1 MKRGL
6 VDYHVHS
13 DYSIDATGTI
23 EEFCDRALKLGLRE
37 ICFTQHYDFEPL
49 ERARLNGRLVPMDSD
64 WLDYYLDDVEK
75 ARDVY
80 KGTGLEIKFGVEA
93 GCSHRHLKEI
103 EKTLKEYSFD
113 YVIGSIHYL
122 DEVKISEFTET
133 WLRFRGLSAREVC
146 RKYYLEMDRIVKTGL
161 FDAIGH
167 LDIYKKYGARYFGED
182 IFHGYEG
189 LVEPLFD
196 YMASNSVGLEVNTQ
210 FFRKGLSEPSPS
222 GEILKIAKERGIR
235 VITLGS
241 DCHSVA
247 QLGMDLDKAVQM
259 VKNVGFQGIYTFTL
273 RQGKEVG
280 LDQALKRSSISP
292 A

>member
-6 VDYHVHS
+6 VDCHVHS
-13 DYSIDATGTI
+13 DYSIDATGSI
-23 EEFCDRALKLGLRE
+23 AEFCDRALKLGLRE
-37 ICFTQHYDFEPL
+37 ICFTQHYDLEPL
-49 ERARLNGRLVPMDSD
+49 ERARVNGRLVPMDSD

-75 ARDVY
+75 ARDAY
-80 KGTGLEIKFGVEA
+80 KGTGLKIKFGVEV
-93 GCSHRHLKEI
+93 GCSRRYLKEI
-103 EKTLKEYSFD
+103 EQTLKQYSFD

-122 DEVKISEFTET
+122 DETRVSEATET
-133 WLRFRGLSAREVC
+133 WQRFRGSNAREVC
-146 RKYYLEMDRIVKTGL
+146 RKYYSEMERIVKTGL

-189 LVEPLFD
+189 LVESVFD
-196 YMASNSVGLEVNTQ
+196 YMASNNVGLEINSQ

-222 GEILKIAKERGIR
+222 EEILKIAKERGIR

-247 QLGMDLDKAVQM
+247 QLGMDLDKAVQA
-259 VKNVGFQGIYTFTL
+259 VLKAGFQHIYTFTL
-273 RQGKEVG
+273 RQSEELR
-280 LDQALKRSSISP
+280 LDLASR
-292 A
+292 

>member
-1 MKRGL
+1 MKHGL

-13 DYSIDATGTI
+13 DYSIDATGAVA
-23 EEFCDRALKLGLRE
+23 EFCDRALKLGLRE
-37 ICFTQHYDFEPL
+37 ICFTQHYDLEPL

-64 WLDYYLDDVEK
+64 WLDHYLDDVEK

-80 KGTGLEIKFGVEA
+80 KGTGLKIKFGVEV
-93 GCSHRHLKEI
+93 GCSHRYLKEI
-103 EKTLKEYSFD
+103 GKNLKQYSFD

-122 DEVKISEFTET
+122 DEMRISEPTET

-146 RKYYLEMDRIVKTGL
+146 RRYYLEMERVVKTGL

-167 LDIYKKYGARYFGED
+167 FDIYKKYGARFFGED

-189 LVEPLFD
+189 LVEPIFD
-196 YMASNSVGLEVNTQ
+196 HMASNSIGLEVNTQ
-210 FFRKGLSEPSPS
+210 CFRKGLSEPSPS
-222 GEILKIAKERGIR
+222 EEILKIAKERGIR

-247 QLGMDLDKAVQM
+247 QLGMDLDKAVRI
-259 VKNVGFQGIYTFTL
+259 VENAGFQHIYTFTL
-273 RQGKEVG
+273 RESEELRLG
-280 LDQALKRSSISP
+280 LTSS
-292 A
+292 

>member
-23 EEFCDRALKLGLRE
+23 VEFCDRALKLGLRE
-37 ICFTQHYDFEPL
+37 ICFTQHYDLEPL

-64 WLDYYLDDVEK
+64 WLDHYLDDVEK
-75 ARDVY
+75 ARDSY
-80 KGTGLEIKFGVEA
+80 KGTGLKIKFGVEV
-93 GCSHRHLKEI
+93 GYSRRYLKEI

-122 DEVKISEFTET
+122 DETRISEPTET
-133 WLRFRGLSAREVC
+133 WPRFRGSSARDVC
-146 RKYYLEMDRIVKTGL
+146 GKYYSEIECVAKTGL

-182 IFHGYEG
+182 IFHSYEG
-189 LVEPLFD
+189 LVESVFD
-196 YMASNSVGLEVNTQ
+196 YMASNNIGLEVNTQ

-222 GEILKIAKERGIR
+222 EKILKIARERGIR

-247 QLGMDLDKAVQM
+247 QLGIDLDKAVHA
-259 VKNVGFQGIYTFTL
+259 VVNAGFQHIYTFTL
-273 RQGKEVG
+273 RQGEELR
-280 LDQALKRSSISP
+280 LDLASR
-292 A
+292 

>member
-13 DYSIDATGTI
+13 DYSIDAIGTI
-23 EEFCDRALKLGLRE
+23 VEFCDRALKLGLGE
-37 ICFTQHYDFEPL
+37 ICFTQHYDLEPL

-64 WLDYYLDDVEK
+64 WLDHYLDDVEK
-75 ARDVY
+75 ARDSY
-80 KGTGLEIKFGVEA
+80 KGTGLKIKFGVEV
-93 GCSHRHLKEI
+93 GCNRRYLKEI

-122 DEVKISEFTET
+122 DETRISEPTET
-133 WLRFRGLSAREVC
+133 WPRFRGSSARDVC
-146 RKYYLEMDRIVKTGL
+146 RKYYSEIERFAKTGL

-182 IFHGYEG
+182 IFHSYEG
-189 LVEPLFD
+189 LVESVFD
-196 YMASNSVGLEVNTQ
+196 YMASNNIGLEVNTQ

-222 GEILKIAKERGIR
+222 EEILKIAKEREMH

-247 QLGMDLDKAVQM
+247 QLGIDLDKAVQTLL
-259 VKNVGFQGIYTFTL
+259 NIGFQRIYTFTL
-273 RQGKEVG
+273 RQSEELR
-280 LDQALKRSSISP
+280 LDP
-292 A
+292 ASG